1 MDESRALTTIG
12 MEELDQSERMYT
24 MLTRYYEDPTTLHVN
39 TQAPRAYYLPFADE
53 KAALYGG
60 EPTGRMMLNGE
71 WTFAYY
77 ESVEDVPE
85 EVGSP
90 TFPLGKKTIPVPSVW
105 QNHGYDRHQYTNVR
119 YPFPY
124 DPPYV
129 PRENPC
135 GVYRRH
141 FTLASAAERVY
152 LNFEGVDSCLYVWV
166 NGQFVGYSQ
175 VSHSTSEFEISNFV
189 HEGENTLTVAV
200 LKWCDGSYLEDQ
212 DKLRMSGIFRDVY
225 LLVRPKNHV
234 RDITI
239 TALPDVNFKG
249 ADIDVKLDY
258 VGEAF
263 PLTFTL
269 LDTSGSELAKVQAA
283 SIAHFHLEKA
293 SLWTAETPSLYT
305 LLISGGGETIAYPVG
320 VRKIEVKDGIVL
332 INGKRVRFKGVNR
345 HDSDPVTG
353 YTVSKEQAIKD
364 LTLMKRHNINA
375 IRTSHYPNAPWFPQ
389 LCSQYGFYMIA
400 ESDIESHGSVEKIG
414 GDFNYNYGALARD
427 PRFKEAILD
436 RVQRNVYRDKNNPAV
451 VFWSLGNEAG
461 YGVNYDEAAKWIK
474 QYDPTRLTHYEN
486 AFNQP
491 KGDPAGQDALDVYSR
506 MYPSLADIDSYYSD
520 GQVKKPY
527 ILCEYIHAMGNGP
540 GDAEDY
546 YEIMEKH
553 PGLCGGFVWE
563 WCDHAVYMGTTNEG
577 KKKYYYGGDFGE
589 FPHDSNFCMDGL
601 VYPDRTPHTG
611 LKEYQNVIR
620 PVRATVKDLSKGEIT
635 FRSTLD
641 FANTS
646 DVLTAIYTV
655 TKDGDAVETG
665 EIAGFHIPARGETTF
680 TLPFKTPDTG
690 DCFLNIVYKAN
701 GSHPLVPAGTLLGRD
716 QFTLKRRNRTF
727 AAQASG
733 GVQVAQDHR
742 YITVTGPD
750 FRYRFDVRLGAF
762 DQLVTGNRSLVTAPL
777 TLNIWRAPT
786 DNDRNL
792 KNEWIKAGYDR
803 AIQRAYEAKAE
814 VKDGLAVITCRQSLA
829 PIYLQP
835 IVQVEATYV
844 IGRDGVIDASFACQK
859 DEAMPSLPRF
869 GLRFM
874 LPKEVENARYLG
886 YGPYESYVD
895 KHRASFLCV
904 FSTTPEKN
912 HEDYIRPQ
920 ENGSHFGC
928 AFAQVK
934 SYDGF
939 GLKVESENDFS
950 FQLSPYTQEELTQK
964 AHNYE
969 LEKADGPVLCI
980 DYKLNGI
987 GSNSCGPKLLEKYAF
1002 DEKTFI
1008 FKVRITP
1015 EK

>member
-1 MDESRALTTIG
+1 
-12 MEELDQSERMYT
+12 
-24 MLTRYYEDPTTLHVN
+24 MLARYYEDPKTLHVN
-39 TQAPRAYYLPFADE
+39 TAAPRAYYLPFADE
-53 KAALYGG
+53 RAALAGG
-60 EPTGRMMLNGE
+60 ETSRRILLNGE

-85 EVGSP
+85 SVGGVD
-90 TFPLGKKTIPVPSVW
+90 FDLGKKTIPVPSVW
-105 QNHGYDRHQYTNVR
+105 QNHGYDKHQYTNVR
-119 YPFPY
+119 FPFPY

-135 GVYRRH
+135 GVYRRS
-141 FTLASAAERVY
+141 FTLENASERAY

-166 NGQFVGYSQ
+166 NGQFAGYSQ
-175 VSHSTSEFEISNFV
+175 VSHSTSEFEITGLV
-189 HEGENTLTVAV
+189 HAGENTLTVAV

-212 DKLRMSGIFRDVY
+212 DKLRMSGIFRDAY

-234 RDITI
+234 WDVTV
-239 TALPDVNFKG
+239 TALPDEGFVG
-249 ADIDVKLDY
+249 ADIDVRLSY
-258 VGEAF
+258 IGEAF
-263 PLTFTL
+263 PLTFVL
-269 LDTSGSELAKVQAA
+269 LDESGKEITKAQGSA
-283 SIAHFHLEKA
+283 SAHFHLDKA
-293 SLWTAETPSLYT
+293 ALWTAETPALYT
-305 LLISGGGETIAYPVG
+305 LLITGGGETIAWPIG
-320 VRKIEVKDGIVL
+320 IRKIEIKDGIVL

-353 YTVSKEQAIKD
+353 YTISREQAIRD
-364 LTLMKRHNINA
+364 LTLMKQHNINA

-389 LCSQYGFYMIA
+389 LCSKYGFYMIA
-400 ESDIESHGSVEKIG
+400 ESDVESHGCAEKLG
-414 GDFNYNYGALARD
+414 GEFDANYGALARD

-436 RVQRNVYRDKNNPAV
+436 RVQRNVMRDKNCPAV
-451 VFWSLGNEAG
+451 IFWSLGNEAG
-461 YGVNYDEAAKWIK
+461 YGVNFDEAAKWIK
-474 QYDPTRLTHYEN
+474 QYDPTRLTHYEGSVH
-486 AFNQP
+486 QP

-506 MYPSLADIDSYYSD
+506 MYPSIADIDSYYSD

-563 WCDHAVYMGTTNEG
+563 WCDHAVYTGLTPDG
-577 KKKYYYGGDFGE
+577 RKKYFYGGDFGE
-589 FPHDSNFCMDGL
+589 FPHDGNFCMDGL

-620 PVRATVKDLSKGEIT
+620 PVRAKADDLKKGEIS

-641 FANTS
+641 FADTDN
-646 DVLTAIYTV
+646 VLTAFYTV
-655 TKDGDAVETG
+655 TQDGDAVQTG
-665 EIAGFHIPARGETTF
+665 EIAGFSIPPRGEKTF
-680 TLPFKTPDTG
+680 TLPYVTPDTG
-690 DCFLNIVYKAN
+690 DCFLNIAYKAN

-716 QFTLKRRNRTF
+716 QFVLRRRHRTLF
-727 AAQASG
+727 AQAAG
-733 GVQVAQDHR
+733 GVQVAQDHK
-742 YITVTGPD
+742 YITVTGPC

-762 DQLVTGNRSLVTAPL
+762 DQLVTGNRSLITAPL

-792 KNEWIKAGYDR
+792 KNDWLKAGYDR
-803 AIQRAYEAKAE
+803 AIQRAYEAVGE

-835 IVQVEATYV
+835 IVQVEAKYV
-844 IGRDGVIDASFACQK
+844 IGKDGVIDASFVCKK
-859 DEAMPSLPRF
+859 DEAMPALPRF

-874 LPKEVENARYLG
+874 LPGEVKNARYLG
-886 YGPYESYVD
+886 YGPYESYAD

-928 AFAQVK
+928 AFTEVK
-934 SYDGF
+934 ACDGF
-939 GLKVESENDFS
+939 GLKVESEEDFS
-950 FQLSPYTQEELTQK
+950 FNLSPYTQEELTHA

-969 LEKADGPVLCI
+969 LQKAQGPVLCV
-980 DYKLNGI
+980 DYKQSGI
-987 GSNSCGPKLLEKYAF
+987 GSNSCGPRLLEKYAF
-1002 DEKTFI
+1002 DEKNFS
-1008 FKVRITP
+1008 FNVRITP
-1015 EK
+1015 MK